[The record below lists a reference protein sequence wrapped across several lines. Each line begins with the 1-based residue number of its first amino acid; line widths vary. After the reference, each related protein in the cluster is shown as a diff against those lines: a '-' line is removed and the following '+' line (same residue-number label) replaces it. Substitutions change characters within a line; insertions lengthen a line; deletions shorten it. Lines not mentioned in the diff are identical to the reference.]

1 MSITLATESRT
12 LKSFRSGLEKGD
24 VEVFGS
30 SLTDS
35 VSYDFSEQLEGGL
48 FQRLCGKANVCDY
61 FQKRFNVE
69 GVKWARLAWHEDTV
83 NWAGP
88 WKWTKLHSLTNG
100 GCKAVILG
108 GAPGGQTSYVE
119 VSMAKNGLISQILEV
134 TMTYKVPTLAM
145 TEASNRYYPPY
156 ANFTHEGKGSD
167 LEIMIERFGKR
178 GLVAAGLEAS
188 RLSMDEVAR
197 SSDEGRVPI
206 SGALVTALPDGRLKV
221 QTRINGTRGYHNC
234 RIPGPRH
241 SPSPDFQPDFD
252 PNLYQGEAVGLQGT
266 NIGYPT
272 DHGETG
278 TIRQIDLFGEVDWSR
293 SVFTTSLSPCVMC
306 TRMFEGLYQYYG
318 LRNLVVLQGSSTSFK
333 SQVPRLEALDGSPDA
348 PIQPEVPKGES
359 AADKKMEIVVLAG
372 NKTGQKA
379 MDLLSSRY
387 PHDWSA
393 DIGALAPRQSYYE
406 ATMAK
411 VHEKAKFWLAELQ
424 DGEAA
429 VYGPDPYYKDGQ
441 DDQFQ
446 IRKLAVCGD
455 SRNHL
460 GEDVGDNPCRASV
473 IRAMGT
479 AGSAVNLQEC
489 AILWKPPGGNA
500 TTKSFSSASWG
511 AVELFKPAAL
521 VVPTEEAKVLLQDM
535 LRDQNVENEKEG
547 FHPTKVVCVEP
558 IAPPPPSQKGSSRAL
573 RKPVEVVKRFDVCAR
588 FGF

>member
-1 MSITLATESRT
+1 MTATLTAESRT
-12 LKSFRSGLEKGD
+12 LNFFRLGLEKGD
-24 VEVFGS
+24 AEILQS
-30 SLTDS
+30 SLVDN

-48 FQRLCGKANVCDY
+48 FQRLCGKTDVCDY

-69 GVKWARLAWHEDTV
+69 GVKWARLAWYEDTV

-88 WKWTKLHSLTNG
+88 WEWTKLHSLTKG

-108 GAPGGQTSYVE
+108 GSPGGQTSYVE
-119 VSMAKNGLISQILEV
+119 VSIASNGLISHILEV
-134 TMTYKVPTLAM
+134 TMTYKVPSLAL
-145 TEASNRYYPPY
+145 TETSNRHYLPF
-156 ANFTHEGKGSD
+156 ASFTHEGKGSD
-167 LEIMIERFGKR
+167 LELFEDKFGKR

-188 RLSMDEVAR
+188 RLTMDELAR

-221 QTRINGTRGYHNC
+221 QTRIKGTRGYHNC
-234 RIPGPRH
+234 RIPGPMH
-241 SPSPDFQPDFD
+241 SPSPDSQPDFD
-252 PNLYQGEAVGLQGT
+252 PNLYHGEAVELQGA

-278 TIRQIDLFGEVDWSR
+278 SIRQIDLFGEVDWSR

-306 TRMFEGLYQYYG
+306 TRMFEGLYQYNG
-318 LRNLVVLQGSSTSFK
+318 LRNLVVLLASSNSFK
-333 SQVPRLEALDGSPDA
+333 TQVPRLEALDGSADA
-348 PIQPEVPKGES
+348 PIQPEVPQGES
-359 AADKKMEIVVLAG
+359 AADKKMEIVSLE
-372 NKTGQKA
+372 NKTGQQA
-379 MDLLSSRY
+379 MDLFSRRY
-387 PHDWSA
+387 PHDWNA
-393 DIGALAPRQSYYE
+393 DIGAVAPRQSYYE

-411 VHEKAKFWLAELQ
+411 VHENAKFWLAELS

-429 VYGPDPYYKDGQ
+429 VYGPDPYYKDNH
-441 DDQFQ
+441 DDKFQ

-489 AILWKPPGGNA
+489 AVLWKPPGGNA

-511 AVELFKPAAL
+511 AVELFKPAVV
-521 VVPTEEAKVLLQDM
+521 VVPSEEAKVLLQGM
-535 LRDQNVENEKEG
+535 FRDQNIENEKEG
-547 FHPTKVVCVEP
+547 FNPTKVVCVQP
-558 IAPPPPSQKGSSRAL
+558 IAPPPPSQSHSSRAL
-573 RKPVEVVKRFDVCAR
+573 RKPA
-588 FGF
+588 